1 MKGDGASALQAGEQS
16 GGGGASLRSET
27 QACRPV
33 PGFRDGEAELPVAR
47 SAGGVS

>member
-16 GGGGASLRSET
+16 GGGASLRSET

-33 PGFRDGEAELPVAR
+33 LGFRDGEAELPVAR

>member
-1 MKGDGASALQAGEQS
+1 MVALLPYRLGNRV
-16 GGGGASLRSET
+16 GGGGGPSLRSET

-33 PGFRDGEAELPVAR
+33 LGFRDGEAELPVAR